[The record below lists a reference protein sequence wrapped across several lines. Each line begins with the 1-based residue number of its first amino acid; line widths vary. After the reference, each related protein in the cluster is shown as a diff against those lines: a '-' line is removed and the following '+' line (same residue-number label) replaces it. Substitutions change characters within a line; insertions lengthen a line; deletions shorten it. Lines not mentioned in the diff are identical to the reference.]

1 MTMTMTMT
9 MTHIYE
15 LIRMLPAD
23 IVHFHIIPYTYMP
36 QSTILLADIKN
47 FVETKKTISE
57 IYYNKNEHLL
67 QYEKHADKEWL
78 VNDVLLFIKLN
89 KSRDVYR
96 RIYNEFLFT
105 KKDIHSQF
113 NLFWSTLSTNHRD
126 MFVKIRTPK
135 SKKPLF

>member
-1 MTMTMTMT
+1 MTMPN
-9 MTHIYE
+9 IYE

-36 QSTILLADIKN
+36 QSSTLLSDIKN

-57 IYYNKNEHLL
+57 IYYNKNEYLL

-89 KSRDVYR
+89 KSRDIYR
-96 RIYNEFLFT
+96 HICYLYNDYIFT

-113 NLFWSTLSTNHRD
+113 NLFWGTLSTNHRD